1 MPKTLSIANL
11 RESLQGM
18 FNQLYK
24 FSNDWS
30 IGVFRLMIK
39 SVKVGNCV
47 NYLGINL
54 NFNGDILMFYRKHF
68 QCRLKN
74 VCFSYRKETHF
85 FESISKS
92 LLYKYL
98 PGTFLTILF
107 ALKYS
112 GKPCCIFNKI

>member
-54 NFNGDILMFYRKHF
+54 NFNVTQKTILMQGWKCMFGI
-68 QCRLKN
+68 LK
-74 VCFSYRKETHF
+74 V
-85 FESISKS
+85 
-92 LLYKYL
+92 
-98 PGTFLTILF
+98 
-107 ALKYS
+107 
-112 GKPCCIFNKI
+112 